1 MKNNGLNRFNLVRL
15 SYIFTLFVLNLVGI
29 LAELPAQAQVI
40 LGVGKTLCLQ
50 LPLAEQGHDKR
61 RKEGA
66 LKVPALGQIL
76 QVMNFSLS
84 EIQPHE
90 IEFLISHRDV
100 HGPSPFQFVPIGK

>member
-1 MKNNGLNRFNLVRL
+1 MPLL
-15 SYIFTLFVLNLVGI
+15 LNLVGI

-66 LKVPALGQIL
+66 LKVPSLGQIL